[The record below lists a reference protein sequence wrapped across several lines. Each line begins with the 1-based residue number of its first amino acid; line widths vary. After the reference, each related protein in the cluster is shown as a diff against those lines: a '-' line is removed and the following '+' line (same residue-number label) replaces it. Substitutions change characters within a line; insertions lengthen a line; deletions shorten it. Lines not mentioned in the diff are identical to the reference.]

1 MGSEEF
7 MKRLLTVLC
16 FFSLIIAEP
25 MSLKLT
31 GSYYGRRGNLDYH
44 YYNSSFS
51 LSKYGHIQFGGLS
64 LSDTEFFFA
73 AGRAKSTYDDAPYED
88 DGSAILKV
96 DLFANQKFSPFIFV
110 EWEFDSLYALDSRT
124 NIGAGGK
131 YRFGP
136 YFSISYAA
144 LYEQEKYTDDSTHT
158 LLYRHSFRP
167 KYKRKFESLGLF
179 MDWQIFYKPRFD
191 DYDKYLLKNILI
203 LSFQTFHDALTLD
216 ISYQYEF
223 NSKYELDNVVKS
235 YQYSIDDSLGLGYYF
250 VENYT
255 EYYGTDIPFDYTTD
269 SDGYVMIPSEYYKPK
284 DYTVSIGFTF
294 TF

>member
-1 MGSEEF
+1 MN
-7 MKRLLTVLC
+7 RLLIASC
-16 FFSLIIAEP
+16 FISFIIAEP
-25 MSLKLT
+25 MSLKLS

-44 YYNSSFS
+44 YYTGSFS
-51 LSKYGHIQFGGLS
+51 ISKYGHIQFGGLS
-64 LSDTEFFFA
+64 LHDTEFLFA
-73 AGRAKSTYDDAPYED
+73 ADRAKSTYDNDPYED

-96 DLFANQKFSPFIFV
+96 DLFANQTFSPFIFA
-110 EWEFDSLYALDSRT
+110 EWEFDSLYALESRT

-144 LYEQEKYTDDSTHT
+144 LFEQEKYTDDSIHT

-191 DYDKYLLKNILI
+191 DYNKYLLKNILV
-203 LSFQTFHDALTLD
+203 LSFQTFSDALTLD
-216 ISYQYEF
+216 ISYQYKF
-223 NSKYELDNVVKS
+223 NSKYELDNVVRS
-235 YQYSIDDSLGLGYYF
+235 YQYSIDDSLGYYF
-250 VENYT
+250 VEDYT
-255 EYYGTDIPFDYTTD
+255 EYYGTDIPFVYTID
-269 SDGYVMIPSEYYKPK
+269 SDGLVMIPSEYYKPE
-284 DYTVSIGFTF
+284 DYTISIGLTF